1 MHLTIA
7 KTTDGTPPYAL
18 ESVPTMVT
26 YILAL
31 LLRVTKLTIYILLCI
46 NARTLHNLR
55 TINYG
60 TVRSWVDSV
69 QPVIVEGRAS
79 SRG

>member
-1 MHLTIA
+1 MSMA
-7 KTTDGTPPYAL
+7 YAID
-18 ESVPTMVT
+18 SVASMVT

-31 LLRVTKLTIYILLCI
+31 LLCVTKLAIDILLCI
-46 NARTLHNLR
+46 NAKTLHNLR